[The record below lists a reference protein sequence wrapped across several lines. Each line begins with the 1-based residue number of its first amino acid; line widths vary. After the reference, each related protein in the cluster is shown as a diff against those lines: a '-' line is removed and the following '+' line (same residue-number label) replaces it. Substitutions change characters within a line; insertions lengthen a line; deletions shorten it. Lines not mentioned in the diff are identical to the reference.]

1 MIELKY
7 SEILN
12 LNKDLKKKDQNEAYK
27 ILLLA
32 NIEAHQSKEIIE
44 CSLRLEG
51 INANVDV
58 GDYDNIVQESEK
70 RTGAHAVIIFWELFN
85 LIDGLQFKI
94 ELFNKTEIDKIE
106 ERIKNE
112 IDFTI
117 KNLKECPLLI
127 INKFSSLLFSSF
139 SIENNHLEKLATRLN
154 KYLDKIEKKNLNI
167 VGIDNVISFLGVKK
181 SYDLRYLYS
190 SKAPYTIEFFK
201 NYCQLI
207 KPLFMAINGK
217 SKKAIIFDCDNTLWK
232 GVLGEEGFNNIEM
245 SSETKDGAI
254 FKEVQSIALS
264 LVSKGILIGLCSK
277 NNAND
282 VDEVLSN
289 HKDMVLR
296 NNHIT
301 IKKVNWSDKVS
312 NLIEISKELNIGLD
326 SIVFIDDSD
335 FEINFIKEQLP
346 QVTVLKVP
354 DKLHNYPAMLRENLN
369 FFYRLSNTSEDK
381 SKTKM
386 YKEQRHREDQK
397 SKFSSLNDFLVS
409 LKLKIKIFKN
419 EKSLIPR
426 MSQMTQKTNQFN
438 LTTKRYSE
446 TEIENFIKSKNSDV
460 YTFSVDDKFG
470 SSGVTG
476 LCILSN
482 KKDQKIQID
491 SFLMSCR
498 IIGRNIEYVFID
510 YIIEQLKID
519 GFTSLTSKFISTI
532 KNKQVLNFFENCNFD
547 LIDQNDSCKN
557 YFLSLSKYKISEIN
571 YIEVVN
577 NEN

>member
-94 ELFNKTEIDKIE
+94 ELLNKTEIDKIE

-181 SYDLRYLYS
+181 SYDLRFLYS

-289 HKDMVLR
+289 HKHMVLR
-296 NNHIT
+296 NNHIA

-369 FFYRLSNTSEDK
+369 FFYRLSNTAEDK

-397 SKFSSLNDFLVS
+397 SKFSSLNDYLVS

-547 LIDQNDSCKN
+547 LIDQNDNCKN

>member
-1 MIELKY
+1 MIGLKY

-94 ELFNKTEIDKIE
+94 ELLNKTEIDKIE

-181 SYDLRYLYS
+181 SYDLRFLYS

-217 SKKAIIFDCDNTLWK
+217 SKKALIFDCDNTLWK

-557 YFLSLSKYKISEIN
+557 YFLSLSKYKISEIS
-571 YIEVVN
+571 YIEVVD

>member
-1 MIELKY
+1 MIWLKY

-12 LNKDLKKKDQNEAYK
+12 LNKDLEKKNQNEAYK

-94 ELFNKTEIDKIE
+94 ELSNKTEIDKIE
-106 ERIKNE
+106 DKIKNE

-139 SIENNHLEKLATRLN
+139 NIENNHLEELATRLN
-154 KYLDKIEKKNLNI
+154 EYLDKIEQKNLN
-167 VGIDNVISFLGVKK
+167 VFGIDNVISFLGVKK

-217 SKKAIIFDCDNTLWK
+217 SKKTLIFDCDNTLWK

-254 FKEVQSIALS
+254 FKEVQSIGLS
-264 LVSKGILIGLCSK
+264 LVNKGILIGLCSK

-296 NNHIT
+296 DNHIT

-346 QVTVLKVP
+346 QVTVLRVP

-369 FFYRLSNTSEDK
+369 LFYRPSNTAEDK
-381 SKTKM
+381 GKTKM
-386 YKEQRHREDQK
+386 YKEQKQREDQK
-397 SKFSSLNDFLVS
+397 SKFSSLSDFLVS

-419 EKSLIPR
+419 EKSLISR

-460 YTFSVDDKFG
+460 YAFSVDDKFG

-476 LCILSN
+476 LCVLSN

-510 YIIEQLKID
+510 YIIEQLKVD

-547 LIDQNDSCKN
+547 LIDQMVVV
-557 YFLSLSKYKISEIN
+557 KIIF
-571 YIEVVN
+571 YL
-577 NEN
+577 

>member
-12 LNKDLKKKDQNEAYK
+12 LNKDLEKKDQNEAYK

-32 NIEAHQSKEIIE
+32 NIAAHQSKEIIE

-51 INANVDV
+51 INAYVDV
-58 GDYDNIVQESEK
+58 GDYDNIVQESGK

-94 ELFNKTEIDKIE
+94 ELLNKTEIDKIE
-106 ERIKNE
+106 EKIKNE

-117 KNLKECPLLI
+117 NNLKECPLLI

-154 KYLDKIEKKNLNI
+154 KHLDKIEQKNLNI
-167 VGIDNVISFLGVKK
+167 VSIDNIISFLGVKK

-207 KPLFMAINGK
+207 KPLFLAINGK
-217 SKKAIIFDCDNTLWK
+217 SKKALIFDCDNTLWK

-245 SSETKDGAI
+245 SLETKDGAI

-264 LVSKGILIGLCSK
+264 LVNKGIRIGLCSK
-277 NNAND
+277 NNASD

-296 NNHIT
+296 ENHIT

-312 NLIEISKELNIGLD
+312 NLKEISKELNIGLD

-354 DKLHNYPAMLRENLN
+354 EKLHNYPAMLRENLN
-369 FFYRLSNTSEDK
+369 FFYRSSNTVEDK

-386 YKEQRHREDQK
+386 YKEQKQREDQK
-397 SKFSSLNDFLVS
+397 SKFSSLNDFLIS
-409 LKLKIKIFKN
+409 LKLKIIKH

-426 MSQMTQKTNQFN
+426 LSQMARKTNHFN

-460 YTFSVDDKFG
+460 YAFSVEDKFG

-476 LCILSN
+476 LTILSN
-482 KKDQKIQID
+482 KQNQKIQID

-519 GFTSLTSKFISTI
+519 GFTSLTSKFIPTI
-532 KNKQVLNFFENCNFD
+532 KNKQVLNFFDNCNFE

-557 YFLSLSKYKISEIN
+557 YFLSLSKYKTSEIN
-571 YIEVVN
+571 YIKVVD

>member
-1 MIELKY
+1 
-7 SEILN
+7 
-12 LNKDLKKKDQNEAYK
+12 
-27 ILLLA
+27 
-32 NIEAHQSKEIIE
+32 
-44 CSLRLEG
+44 
-51 INANVDV
+51 
-58 GDYDNIVQESEK
+58 
-70 RTGAHAVIIFWELFN
+70 
-85 LIDGLQFKI
+85 
-94 ELFNKTEIDKIE
+94 
-106 ERIKNE
+106 
-112 IDFTI
+112 
-117 KNLKECPLLI
+117 
-127 INKFSSLLFSSF
+127 
-139 SIENNHLEKLATRLN
+139 
-154 KYLDKIEKKNLNI
+154 
-167 VGIDNVISFLGVKK
+167 
-181 SYDLRYLYS
+181 
-190 SKAPYTIEFFK
+190 
-201 NYCQLI
+201 
-207 KPLFMAINGK
+207 MAINGK
-217 SKKAIIFDCDNTLWK
+217 SKKALIFDCDNTLWK

-254 FKEVQSIALS
+254 FKEVQSIGLS
-264 LVSKGILIGLCSK
+264 LVNKGILIGLCSK

-296 NNHIT
+296 DNHIT

-346 QVTVLKVP
+346 QVTVLRVP

-369 FFYRLSNTSEDK
+369 LFYRPSNTAEDK
-381 SKTKM
+381 GKTKM
-386 YKEQRHREDQK
+386 YKEQKQREDQK
-397 SKFSSLNDFLVS
+397 SKFSSLSDFLVS

-419 EKSLIPR
+419 EKSLISR

-460 YTFSVDDKFG
+460 YAFSVDDKFG

-476 LCILSN
+476 LCVLSN

-547 LIDQNDSCKN
+547 LINQNGSCKN
-557 YFLSLSKYKISEIN
+557 YFLSLSKYKISEIS
-571 YIEVVN
+571 YIEVVD